1 MSFTHYAVIIILFS
15 LSIINFLNSWLAY
28 SVVSQ
33 FEEDKWM
40 SKNQV
45 VSSIKIEG
53 RKRINKVNEEWRIN
67 QVREVKRGK
76 RTGCHVWSKWASLG

>member
-40 SKNQV
+40 STNQK

-53 RKRINKVNEEWRIN
+53 RKPIN
-67 QVREVKRGK
+67 
-76 RTGCHVWSKWASLG
+76 